1 MKKLLNEIDNKK
13 AVGIDNVPP
22 KLIKMTSKFL
32 APILTTAINSS
43 LENCVFPENA
53 KVAIDAPF
61 DKGKPSK
68 NDISNFRPVSLLN
81 TFSTFY

>member
-1 MKKLLNEIDNKK
+1 MKKLLNEIDNKI
-13 AVGIDNVPP
+13 AVGIDNVPL

-32 APILTTAINSS
+32 APILTTAINPS

-53 KVAIDAPF
+53 KVATVVSF
-61 DKGKPSK
+61 VKGKPSK
-68 NDISNFRPVSLLN
+68 NDISNFRRVSLLN